1 MSRLLLLPLLAA
13 SAALA
18 LAQTDAPADGTLPQ
32 VKPETAEAQPPQRYW
47 LRVTG
52 DRVNLRSRPD
62 TNSTIITKLNT
73 DDVLAGHE
81 SLFDWHRV
89 KPPQGVFSYVHRDY
103 IRRDGDTGTVT
114 VSTGNLRVRT
124 GSTERTLDPRQSEAQ
139 ILLPNGTAVEI
150 LGTHGDWLKIVPPD
164 DVWMYVAAD
173 FVEEIPPPEAQALR
187 ARAAARAASIRQRGL
202 DLTSEWGQR
211 LQAVEKQIDQIRQQ
225 PLLEQ
230 NWQVI
235 VEMLGPIARQDDSPG
250 VARVATR
257 WIAQLQQ
264 RMRDIEAYRQAQA
277 LQAEQAAQQQS
288 EQPTPKPRRDAYA
301 ARGQLLE
308 SLIVGQQGGAR
319 LFKLRDP
326 LSRKVIAYLELPADS
341 PIDPQPLIGRYVGVT
356 GASRADD
363 RLGTTV
369 IRVEK
374 IDALAPARRDNR

>member
-1 MSRLLLLPLLAA
+1 MSRLLLLPFLAA
-13 SAALA
+13 TATLT
-18 LAQTDAPADGTLPQ
+18 LAQTDAPTDATLPQ
-32 VKPETAEAQPPQRYW
+32 VKPETAETQPPQHYW

-81 SLFDWHRV
+81 SLGEWQRV
-89 KPPQGVFSYVHRDY
+89 KPPRGVFSYVHRDY

-114 VSTGNLRVRT
+114 VSSGNLRVRT
-124 GSTERTLDPRQSEAQ
+124 GSTERTLDPYQSEAQ

-150 LGTHGDWLKIVPPD
+150 LGTQGDWLKIVPPD
-164 DVWMYVAAD
+164 DVWMYVSAD
-173 FVEEIPPPEAQALR
+173 FVEEIPAAEARTLL
-187 ARAAARAASIRQRGL
+187 ARAAAREESIRQRGL
-202 DLTSEWGQR
+202 DLTGAWGQR
-211 LQAVEKQIDQIRQQ
+211 LKAVEQQIDQIRQQ

-235 VEMLGPIARQDDSPG
+235 VEMLGPISRQDESPG

-277 LQAEQAAQQQS
+277 LRAEQAAAQESDQRA
-288 EQPTPKPRRDAYA
+288 PKPQRDPYA

-308 SLIVGQQGGAR
+308 SLVVAAQGDTR

-341 PIDPQPLIGRYVGVT
+341 PIDPKPLLGRYVGVV
-356 GASRADD
+356 GASRSDS

-374 IDALAPARRDNR
+374 IEPLAPARRDNR